1 MDNLQIEK
9 IIRGCI
15 SNKRKA
21 QKELYE
27 LYSDDLF
34 GVCLYYSKNRDEAE
48 DILHEGFM
56 KIFKNISTF
65 KHKSSLISWMKKIVI
80 NTALER
86 YRKQYYLTPVTDLSE
101 NLEDINREN
110 VINHLSTKDLIKF
123 IQDLSPKYRMV
134 FNMYAIEGYS
144 HKEISKILK
153 ISEGTSKSNL
163 SRARV
168 ILQQK
173 VRKYF
178 YSEIKKA

>member
-1 MDNLQIEK
+1 VDNIQIEE
-9 IIRGCI
+9 IIKGCI
-15 SNKRKA
+15 SGKRKA
-21 QKELYE
+21 QKKLYD
-27 LYSDDLF
+27 LFSDDLF

-48 DILHEGFM
+48 DVLHEGFM
-56 KIFKNISTF
+56 KVYNNISTF
-65 KHKSSLISWMKKIVI
+65 KHKSSLFSWMKKIII

-101 NLEDINREN
+101 NIEDIDREN
-110 VINHLSTKDLIKF
+110 VINHLSSKDLIKL

-144 HKEISKILK
+144 HKEISKKLN

-163 SRARV
+163 SRARA
-168 ILQQK
+168 ILQNK

-178 YSEIKKA
+178 YMEIKKA

>member
-1 MDNLQIEK
+1 MNNIQIEE
-9 IIRGCI
+9 IIKGCI
-15 SNKRKA
+15 SGKRKA
-21 QKELYE
+21 QKKLYD

-34 GVCLYYSKNRDEAE
+34 GVCLYYSNNRDEAE
-48 DILHEGFM
+48 DVLHEGFM

-65 KHKSSLISWMKKIVI
+65 KYKSSLFSWMKKIII

-86 YRKQYYLTPVTDLSE
+86 YRKQYYLNPLMDLSE
-101 NLEDINREN
+101 NIEDINRESI
-110 VINHLSTKDLIKF
+110 INHLSSKDLIKL

-144 HKEISKILK
+144 HKEISKKLN

-163 SRARV
+163 SRARA

-173 VRKYF
+173 VKKYF
-178 YSEIKKA
+178 YSEKKKA

>member
-1 MDNLQIEK
+1 MNNIQIEK
-9 IIRGCI
+9 IIEGCI
-15 SNKRKA
+15 SGKRKA
-21 QKELYE
+21 QKNLYD

-34 GVCLYYSKNRDEAE
+34 SVCLYYSKNRDEAE

-56 KIFKNISTF
+56 KVFKNISTF
-65 KHKSSLISWMKKIVI
+65 KHKSSLFSWMKKIVI

-86 YRKQYYLTPVTDLSE
+86 YRKQYYLTTVTDLSE
-101 NLEDINREN
+101 NIEDIEKES
-110 VINHLSTKDLIKF
+110 VINHLSSKDLIKL
-123 IQDLSPKYRMV
+123 IQDLSPRYRMV

-144 HKEISKILK
+144 HKEISKMLK

-163 SRARV
+163 SRARA

-178 YSEIKKA
+178 YTEMKKA